1 MLIPCDFLIFTLC
14 VAVSQTPNIQVFL
27 SIKGSTGDRK
37 TNLHSSIH
45 FSSLRKLKST
55 WNSKAEYPHAFQ
67 SHQIEFTLP
76 EGHLNATA
84 KGTQWL

>member
-1 MLIPCDFLIFTLC
+1 MLILYDFHIFILC
-14 VAVSQTPNIQVFL
+14 VAVLQTPNIQISL
-27 SIKGSTGDRK
+27 YIKEITGDWK
-37 TNLHSSIH
+37 TNLHSSLH

-76 EGHLNATA
+76 EGHLNAIA
-84 KGTQWL
+84 KGTQEL